1 MRMCALCLQGCCW
14 FTSEVTVKQ
23 TPMSLQHTAAP
34 GSGHFGSLWFQF
46 SLRTLIKLLFVNT
59 CPPYDSHLPSYQKH
73 LNHSRTST
81 NMQHLHERPLTSR
94 ALKMNLNETKVV
106 SPVRTNCRAA
116 LGEAMQLFRCYKS
129 AFRIFCVIWW
139 EDSIQGEGANLPSE
153 EISVVSK
160 SAPHSCCQSLINPW
174 PVLEHWTIILSLS
187 V

>member
-1 MRMCALCLQGCCW
+1 
-14 FTSEVTVKQ
+14 
-23 TPMSLQHTAAP
+23 MSGQHTAAP

-73 LNHSRTST
+73 LNHSSTSM

-116 LGEAMQLFRCYKS
+116 LELAQLIASPVEVHHTTQLLTLHMPS
-129 AFRIFCVIWW
+129 AAASSSLKRIHHG
-139 EDSIQGEGANLPSE
+139 SR
-153 EISVVSK
+153 
-160 SAPHSCCQSLINPW
+160 
-174 PVLEHWTIILSLS
+174 VL
-187 V
+187 